1 MPMLKLCAYQKQ
13 LFHPPL
19 YLSHAQKMLPQT
31 VTVPR
36 PYLRLPWRSLH
47 PQVGKTHSP
56 ITRPRMCPITCWF
69 GVPPRFVLFFL
80 VHWMC
85 ERSEAKFLLYTLLS
99 TRCKVV
105 ISLRPPTV
113 HTFTCLCIF
122 HTCIFLEGAHAFVFA
137 LLCEHVGRQ
146 GFTVSINCT
155 QISHLI
161 LLIQA
166 ILAFTGH
173 RNQ

>member
-31 VTVPR
+31 VTVPC

-69 GVPPRFVLFFL
+69 GVPSRFVLFFL

-85 ERSEAKFLLYTLLS
+85 ERSKAKILLYKLLS
-99 TRCKVV
+99 TQCKKV
-105 ISLRPPTV
+105 ISLKPPTV

-122 HTCIFLEGAHAFVFA
+122 HTCICLDCMLGFVFA
-137 LLCEHVGRQ
+137 LLSEHLGRP
-146 GFTVSINCT
+146 GFTDSVSCT
-155 QISHLI
+155 
-161 LLIQA
+161 
-166 ILAFTGH
+166 
-173 RNQ
+173 